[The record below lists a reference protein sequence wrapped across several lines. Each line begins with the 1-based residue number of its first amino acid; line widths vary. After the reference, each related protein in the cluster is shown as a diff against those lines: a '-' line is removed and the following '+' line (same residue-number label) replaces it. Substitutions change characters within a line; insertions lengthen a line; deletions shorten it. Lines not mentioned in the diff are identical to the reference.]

1 MKTVKQEFLEYLETW
16 SDSSLENLVLIYRG
30 EGQDVDISK
39 CHDEKI
45 RKLFKLIETLRMKR
59 RFDDIQEIYE
69 AIESLCR
76 G

>member
-39 CHDEKI
+39 IQDDKI
-45 RKLFKLIETLRMKR
+45 RKLFKLLETLRSKR